1 MTTDLLK
8 IRDELKE
15 LNDLQ
20 ITYLL
25 VNEDISF
32 IDRST
37 LTFVQK
43 KLLNSIQNIESLLE
57 SKA

>member
-37 LTFVQK
+37 LTFFQE
-43 KLLNSIQNIESLLE
+43 KLLYSIQ
-57 SKA
+57 K